1 MLVQKGDG
9 GGSLKI
15 NRWKRLGLR
24 ERIFLLLAAL
34 VLITFAGG
42 LMTVWHTDAIDSLI
56 TSLIDKNV
64 TSYRAAEELRGALLQ
79 QKGYLTY
86 YFLSGDPDWLKQLEK
101 YQRSF
106 KGWLKIAQETAYTPT
121 MKEILEQ
128 ISESYEQYILARQQ
142 VIDLY
147 KTGQR
152 EAGAKLHWEVRQ
164 QFLELCDLCE
174 RYKLIHEQRI
184 QEARSKSR
192 AQAQFINTLSL
203 IVMPLVAV
211 LGMLLGYILVKQI
224 LGPIRQLMAETGQAD
239 ATPLEVD
246 EVKALSRRVHSLIEN
261 VDQTQI
267 KLERSQ
273 VHLLQSE
280 KLALVGKLAAGVA
293 HSIRNPLTSVKIR
306 LFSLRRTLNL
316 DPSQQEDL
324 EVISEEIRHID
335 TIVRNFLEFSRPPK
349 LKMQKVSPSEVVDQA
364 LQLLHHRLEN
374 YNVTTRL
381 IRSRRL
387 PEIWADPDQLK
398 EVLVNLLVNACEAMG
413 DGGLITITETE
424 DFVETTGPLT
434 IIQVEDNGPGITE
447 SMQDKIFQPFYSS
460 KEEGTGLGLSI
471 AARII
476 QEHGGWIDLSSREG
490 QGTTFSISLPFRKL
504 KDGKNLNR

>member
-1 MLVQKGDG
+1 MN
-9 GGSLKI
+9 I

-24 ERIFLLLAAL
+24 ARIFILLAAL
-34 VLITFAGG
+34 VLTTLGGG
-42 LMTVWHTDAIDSLI
+42 LMTIWHTDAIDSLI

-64 TSYRAAEELRGALLQ
+64 TSYRAAEELRNALLH

-86 YFLSGDPDWLKQLEK
+86 YFLSGDPKWLEQLAV

-106 KGWLKIAQETAYTPT
+106 KGWLKIAQETAYTAT
-121 MKEILEQ
+121 MREILEQ
-128 ISESYEQYILARQQ
+128 INAKYEHYIPARQQ
-142 VIDLY
+142 VIELY
-147 KTGQR
+147 KSGQR

-174 RYKLIHEQRI
+174 RYKLIHEPRI
-184 QEARSKSR
+184 QEARTESR

-211 LGMLLGYILVKQI
+211 LGMLLGYIFIMQI
-224 LGPIRQLMAETGQAD
+224 LGPIRQLMDETGQTD
-239 ATPLEVD
+239 TSPPEPD

-261 VDQTQI
+261 VDQAQI

-273 VHLLQSE
+273 EHLLQSE

-335 TIVRNFLEFSRPPK
+335 TIVRNFLEFSRPP
-349 LKMQKVSPSEVVDQA
+349 QA
-364 LQLLHHRLEN
+364 
-374 YNVTTRL
+374 
-381 IRSRRL
+381 
-387 PEIWADPDQLK
+387 
-398 EVLVNLLVNACEAMG
+398 
-413 DGGLITITETE
+413 
-424 DFVETTGPLT
+424 
-434 IIQVEDNGPGITE
+434 
-447 SMQDKIFQPFYSS
+447 QDAEGQPFRS
-460 KEEGTGLGLSI
+460 G
-471 AARII
+471 
-476 QEHGGWIDLSSREG
+476 
-490 QGTTFSISLPFRKL
+490 
-504 KDGKNLNR
+504 

>member
-1 MLVQKGDG
+1 M
-9 GGSLKI
+9 KI
-15 NRWKRLGLR
+15 NRWKHLGLQA
-24 ERIFLLLAAL
+24 RIFLLLAAL
-34 VLITFAGG
+34 VLTTLIGG
-42 LMTVWHTDAIDSLI
+42 VMTVWHTDAIDSLI

-64 TSYRAAEELRGALLQ
+64 TSYRAAEELRNALLE
-79 QKGYLTY
+79 QKGFLTY
-86 YFLSGDPDWLKQLEK
+86 YFLSGDPDWLEQLAN

-106 KGWLKIAQETAYTPT
+106 KGWLRIAQETAYNPT

-128 ISESYEQYILARQQ
+128 ISVNYEKYIPARQQ
-142 VIDLY
+142 VIELY
-147 KTGQR
+147 KAGQR
-152 EAGAKLHWEVRQ
+152 ETGAKLHWVVRQ

-174 RYKLIHEQRI
+174 RYKMIHEQRI
-184 QEARSKSR
+184 QEARGESR

-239 ATPLEVD
+239 ATPPEPD

-349 LKMQKVSPSEVVDQA
+349 PKMQKVSPSEVVDQA
-364 LQLLHHRLEN
+364 LQLLQHRLET
-374 YNVTTRL
+374 YNVTIKL

-424 DFVETTGPLT
+424 DFVETSGPVM
-434 IIQVEDNGPGITE
+434 IIQVSDNGPGIPE
-447 SMQDKIFQPFYSS
+447 SMHDKVFQPFYSS

-476 QEHGGWIDLSSREG
+476 QEHGGWIDLNSQEG
-490 QGTTFSISLPFRKL
+490 QGTTFIINLPFRKL
-504 KDGKNLNR
+504 KHGNYLNR